1 MFVGR
6 KEELNV
12 LSDLWEKRGSSLV
25 VCSGRR
31 RVGKS
36 TLIEEFA
43 RKSGCRFVEIVGLS
57 PDEGVDNRAQLRN
70 FCERLATQT
79 GAPDAKADGWAK
91 AFDALHAAVGAM
103 RGRTIVFLDEISWMG
118 AFDKTFPAL
127 LKTAWDTQFSKRDK
141 LVFVVC
147 GSVSTWINRNILRSK
162 AFVGRISCSLKL
174 KEMPLSDCREFW
186 GSAKTRRS
194 VHEMLDLLCV
204 TGGIPKYLTEMRPSL
219 SADENIRKMCF
230 TKEGYLYRDFDA
242 IFTDVFAKTMSE
254 KAAILSCV
262 AEEPQSVKTLAAAL
276 GCASNGHL
284 SDSLAELVEAGFLS
298 VDEGLNPSSAK
309 EAREVRYRI
318 CDNYVRFYLKFIL
331 PRKRAIERGSY
342 KFMSMDRVPGWDSVM
357 GLQFETLVR
366 NNLSALLPLVGMGN
380 TVLTS
385 AAPYV
390 RRGKR
395 KGEGVQIDLLLQ
407 TKKSVCVV
415 EIKRRNHVPASVEDE
430 VRDKIRRLKLPRDIS
445 VRAAL
450 VYDGELAPE
459 LEENNYFDFL
469 VPAAR
474 LFD

>member
-1 MFVGR
+1 MFFGR
-6 KEELNV
+6 KEELSA
-12 LSDLWEKRGSSLV
+12 LADLWGKNCASLA

-36 TLIEEFA
+36 TLVEEFA
-43 RKSGCRFVEIVGLS
+43 RRSGCRFIEIVGLS

-70 FCERLATQT
+70 FCERLSVQT
-79 GAPDAKADGWAK
+79 GVDEEYANGWAK
-91 AFDALHAAVGAM
+91 AFDALYAAVNGK
-103 RGRTIVFLDEISWMG
+103 RGKTIVFLDEISWMG

-127 LKTAWDTQFSKRDK
+127 LKTAWDTQFSKREK
-141 LVFVVC
+141 LIFVVC
-147 GSVSTWINRNILRSK
+147 GSVSTWINKNILRSK

-174 KEMPLSDCREFW
+174 EEMPLSDCREFW
-186 GSAKTRRS
+186 GSAKDRRS

-242 IFTDVFAKTMSE
+242 IFTDVFAKTVSD
-254 KAAILSCV
+254 KAKILACV

-276 GCASNGHL
+276 GCVSNGHL
-284 SDSLAELVEAGFLS
+284 SDSLGELVEAGFLS

-331 PRKRAIERGSY
+331 PRKRAIERGAY
-342 KFMSMDRVPGWDSVM
+342 KFVSMDRVPGWDSMM

-407 TKKSVCVV
+407 TRKSVCIV
-415 EIKRRNHVPASVEDE
+415 EIKRRKLIPASVQDD

-459 LEENNYFDFL
+459 IEEDNYFDFL
-469 VPAAR
+469 VPAER
-474 LFD
+474 LFE

>member
-12 LSDLWEKRGSSLV
+12 LSDLWEKRSSSLV

-36 TLIEEFA
+36 TLVEEFA
-43 RKSGCRFVEIVGLS
+43 RRSGCRFVEIVGLS
-57 PDEGVDNRAQLRN
+57 PDEAVDNRTQLRN

-79 GAPDAKADGWAK
+79 GTADAKADGWAK
-91 AFDALHAAVGAM
+91 AFDALYAAVGAT

-127 LKTAWDTQFSKRDK
+127 LKTAWDTQFSRRDR

-147 GSVSTWINRNILRSK
+147 GSVSTWINRNLLRSK

-174 KEMPLSDCREFW
+174 EEMPLSDCREFW
-186 GSAKTRRS
+186 GSAKARRS

-254 KAAILSCV
+254 KAGILACV
-262 AEEPQSVKTLAAAL
+262 AEEPQSVKTLAASL

-342 KFMSMDRVPGWDSVM
+342 KFMTMDRVPGWDSVM
-357 GLQFETLVR
+357 GLQFETLVL

-395 KGEGVQIDLLLQ
+395 RGEGVQIDLLLQ
-407 TKKSVCVV
+407 TRKSVCVV
-415 EIKRRNHVPASVEDE
+415 EIKRRNFVPASVEDE

-445 VRAAL
+445 VRSAL

>member
-12 LSDLWEKRGSSLV
+12 LSDLWEKRSSSLV

-43 RKSGCRFVEIVGLS
+43 RRSGGRFIEIVGLS

-79 GAPDAKADGWAK
+79 GVPDAKADGWAK

-127 LKTAWDTQFSKRDK
+127 LKTAWDTQFSRRDK

-174 KEMPLSDCREFW
+174 EEMPLSDCREFW
-186 GSAKTRRS
+186 GGAKTRRS

-230 TKEGYLYRDFDA
+230 TKEGYLYRDFDV

-254 KAAILSCV
+254 KADILACV

-309 EAREVRYRI
+309 EVREVRYRI

-342 KFMSMDRVPGWDSVM
+342 KFMAMDRVPGWDSVM
-357 GLQFETLVR
+357 GLQFETLVC

-395 KGEGVQIDLLLQ
+395 KGEGVQVDLLLQ

-415 EIKRRNHVPASVEDE
+415 EIKRRTLVPASVEDE

-445 VRAAL
+445 VRSAL